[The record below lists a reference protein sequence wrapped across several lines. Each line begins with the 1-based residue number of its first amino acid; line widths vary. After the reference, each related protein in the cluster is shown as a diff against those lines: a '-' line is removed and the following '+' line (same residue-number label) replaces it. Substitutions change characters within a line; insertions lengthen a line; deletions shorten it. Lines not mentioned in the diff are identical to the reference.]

1 MPRIKP
7 TKEMD
12 DGRIIRHAA
21 RVLADREWTQGR
33 DGTLNTAVC
42 TRGAVVQS
50 SVSHLREVGG
60 NATFSFSKIGYKEY
74 LNQINR
80 VYEALNAFAHW
91 LVEQGQAKTPN
102 IPGWND
108 APGQT
113 KENVLTWMNKFADE
127 MDPQR
132 P

>member
-1 MPRIKP
+1 MTRIKP

-33 DGTLNTAVC
+33 DGTLDTAVC

-50 SVSHLREVGG
+50 SVSHLRNFG
-60 NATFSFSKIGYKEY
+60 NTKKLPQTAYRAY
-74 LNQINR
+74 QAQINR
-80 VYEALNAFAHW
+80 VYEALNAFSHW
-91 LVEQGQAKTPN
+91 LVEQEQAKTPN

-127 MDPQR
+127 KDPQR